1 LSYSQDLRERV
12 VGFVRDGGSKTE
24 AVKRFSV
31 SRAVIYIW
39 LKSASQSPQKTGSKG
54 HSKLDPEKLKQLIKE
69 NPDAYLDEL
78 AAELNVSAFT
88 VAYGLK
94 RLRISRKKNHTLRG
108 KSRSRTQQIPA
119 DSGDAGSC

>member
-1 LSYSQDLRERV
+1 V
-12 VGFVRDGGSKTE
+12 VGFVREGGSKTE

-39 LKSASQSPQKTGSKG
+39 LKSASQSPQKTGPKG

-108 KSRSRTQQIPA
+108 KNRSRTQQIPA
-119 DSGDAGSC
+119 DSDDAGSC